1 MAEIDGETTGQFGAI
16 PDEDGLFLDCRDDD
30 VVAGIFAD
38 EASLIHQNRRIE
50 RRSRRYFSRKRQ
62 NCGATEWRGC
72 REGDAHFRRE
82 FDGLPV
88 SEQRRFPS
96 PPSGDDHRLFW
107 NDDMTLSRLNQGG
120 VRRGEWGHESEVP
133 SGAGPPDPQL
143 IFETDQK
150 GPSPIDPEH
159 QSRSFGGGCKGGV
172 GIG

>member
-1 MAEIDGETTGQFGAI
+1 MTEIDGETTGQFGSI
-16 PDEDGLFLDCRDDD
+16 PDEDGLFLDVGDDD
-30 VVAGIFAD
+30 VVTGIFAD

-62 NCGATEWRGC
+62 DCRATERRG
-72 REGDAHFRRE
+72 RLEVDAHFWSE
-82 FDGLPV
+82 FEGLSV
-88 SEQRRFPS
+88 AEQRRFRS
-96 PPSGDDHRLFW
+96 PPSGDDQRLFW

-133 SGAGPPDPQL
+133 SPARTSDPQL
-143 IFETDQK
+143 TFETDQK

-159 QSRSFGGGCKGGV
+159 QDRSISGGGKGRV